1 LRRTLTK
8 FELEKHN
15 FCMKHTL
22 SFPKSALEVPK
33 IRLEIG
39 IDTEGRPYT
48 GILVSR
54 LPPNGDARR
63 FPIPEP
69 AEE

>member
-1 LRRTLTK
+1 V
-8 FELEKHN
+8 
-15 FCMKHTL
+15 KHTL

-39 IDTEGRPYT
+39 IDTHGRPYT
-48 GILVSR
+48 GILVSG
-54 LPPNGDARR
+54 LPPNGGVQR
-63 FPIPEP
+63 FPILGP